1 MNTPIETLP
10 SAPQEAAR
18 TAALLAALEHVQAVI
33 EFDLEGRVLR
43 ANQLFLDLMG
53 YTAREV
59 VGQHHRMFCPPEV
72 TASDAYRALWEGLRA
87 GQVREDVFLRVTK
100 AGRPVWLQASYNPVR
115 DAEGHAVGVVK
126 LATDITA
133 QRAQQA
139 DFEGKIAAIHRVQAV
154 IEFDLTG
161 RILDANTNFLDTFA
175 YVRDEVVGQ
184 HHRMFCQPEFAAS
197 SEYADLWSRL
207 GRGEFFSGRYRRL
220 SKAGQEIWLQ
230 ASYNPILDVTG
241 KPYKV
246 VKFAVD
252 ITHDMTSAAETKGK
266 IDAISLSQA
275 VIEFDMQGN
284 VLVANPN
291 FLRTMGY
298 TLAEIRGQHHSM
310 FCEPGLVQ
318 SQAYRDFWADLGE
331 GKFQSARYRRIGK
344 HGAEVWIQAT
354 YNPILD
360 VDGRPY
366 KVVKYAVDITAQ
378 VQRERAVA
386 QKVQDITA
394 VLHAM
399 SDAIKRLA
407 RSAGRS
413 TELAEQTQREAG
425 DGSGLVRRSRDAI
438 LAIERSSSDIHE
450 IVDTISEI
458 SSQTHLLAFNA
469 AIEAA
474 RAGEQGVGFSVVADE
489 VRKLRREIVAGR
501 ARDCQADPP
510 DRQPR
515 GRRQPPVRGGG
526 CGVLAHPGRGR
537 SHHALDQRD
546 PHCDRGAGAFDTGCG
561 PVAGRFA
568 GPWQPAPGGLS
579 LACDAGREPAPG
591 HCQPC
596 CDSACA
602 CACGR
607 LRYCHSR

>member
-1 MNTPIETLP
+1 MNTPTENIP

-18 TAALLAALEHVQAVI
+18 TAALLAALEPVQAVI

-43 ANQLFLDLMG
+43 ANSLFLDLMS
-53 YTAREV
+53 YSANEV
-59 VGQHHRMFCPPEV
+59 LGQHHRMFCPPEV
-72 TASDAYRALWEGLRA
+72 TASDAFRALWEGLRA

-100 AGRPVWLQASYNPVR
+100 AGRPV
-115 DAEGHAVGVVK
+115 
-126 LATDITA
+126 
-133 QRAQQA
+133 
-139 DFEGKIAAIHRVQAV
+139 
-154 IEFDLTG
+154 
-161 RILDANTNFLDTFA
+161 
-175 YVRDEVVGQ
+175 
-184 HHRMFCQPEFAAS
+184 
-197 SEYADLWSRL
+197 
-207 GRGEFFSGRYRRL
+207 
-220 SKAGQEIWLQ
+220 WLQ

-266 IDAISLSQA
+266 IDAISLSQT
-275 VIEFDMQGN
+275 VIEFDMEGN
-284 VLVANPN
+284 VQTANPN

-298 TLAEIRGQHHSM
+298 TLAEIRGKHHSM

-366 KVVKYAVDITAQ
+366 KVVKYAIDITAQ

-489 VRKLRREIVAGR
+489 VRKLAEKSSLAAREIAKLIHQTVSRVAEGSRLSEEVDAAFSRILGAVEATTRSISEIRIATEEQEHSTQDVARLLEDLQGR
-501 ARDCQADPP
+501 GSPRQAD
-510 DRQPR
+510 
-515 GRRQPPVRGGG
+515 
-526 CGVLAHPGRGR
+526 
-537 SHHALDQRD
+537 
-546 PHCDRGAGAFDTGCG
+546 
-561 PVAGRFA
+561 
-568 GPWQPAPGGLS
+568 
-579 LACDAGREPAPG
+579 
-591 HCQPC
+591 
-596 CDSACA
+596 
-602 CACGR
+602 
-607 LRYCHSR
+607 

>member
-1 MNTPIETLP
+1 MNTPIDNP
-10 SAPQEAAR
+10 PFAAQEVAR

-33 EFDLEGRVLR
+33 EFDLEGRVVR

-53 YTAREV
+53 YSAHEV

-100 AGRPVWLQASYNPVR
+100 TGRPVWLQASYNPVR
-115 DAEGHAVGVVK
+115 DAEGRAVGVVK

-161 RILDANTNFLDTFA
+161 RILDANTNFLDTFG
-175 YVRDEVVGQ
+175 YGRDEVVGR

-197 SEYADLWSRL
+197 SEYADLWARL

-220 SKAGQEIWLQ
+220 SKTGQEIWLQ

-252 ITHDMTSAAETKGK
+252 ITRDMTSAAETKGK

-275 VIEFDMQGN
+275 VIEFDMEGN
-284 VLVANPN
+284 VQTANPN

-366 KVVKYAVDITAQ
+366 KVVKYAIDITAQ

-394 VLHAM
+394 VLHGM

-489 VRKLRREIVAGR
+489 VRKLAEKSSLAAREIAKLIHQTVSRVAEGSRLSEEVDAAFSRILGAVEATTRSISEIRIATEEQEHATQDVARLLEDLQGR
-501 ARDCQADPP
+501 GSPRQAD
-510 DRQPR
+510 
-515 GRRQPPVRGGG
+515 
-526 CGVLAHPGRGR
+526 
-537 SHHALDQRD
+537 
-546 PHCDRGAGAFDTGCG
+546 
-561 PVAGRFA
+561 
-568 GPWQPAPGGLS
+568 
-579 LACDAGREPAPG
+579 
-591 HCQPC
+591 
-596 CDSACA
+596 
-602 CACGR
+602 
-607 LRYCHSR
+607 

>member
-1 MNTPIETLP
+1 MNTPTENIP

-18 TAALLAALEHVQAVI
+18 TAALLAALEPVQAVI

-43 ANQLFLDLMG
+43 ANSLFLDLMS
-53 YTAREV
+53 YSANEV
-59 VGQHHRMFCPPEV
+59 LGQHHRMFCPPEV
-72 TASDAYRALWEGLRA
+72 TASDAFRALWEGLRA

-100 AGRPVWLQASYNPVR
+100 AGRPV
-115 DAEGHAVGVVK
+115 
-126 LATDITA
+126 
-133 QRAQQA
+133 
-139 DFEGKIAAIHRVQAV
+139 
-154 IEFDLTG
+154 
-161 RILDANTNFLDTFA
+161 
-175 YVRDEVVGQ
+175 
-184 HHRMFCQPEFAAS
+184 
-197 SEYADLWSRL
+197 
-207 GRGEFFSGRYRRL
+207 
-220 SKAGQEIWLQ
+220 WLQ

-275 VIEFDMQGN
+275 VIEFDMEGN
-284 VLVANPN
+284 VQTANPN

-298 TLAEIRGQHHSM
+298 TLAEIRGKHHSM

-366 KVVKYAVDITAQ
+366 KVVKYAIDITAQ

-425 DGSGLVRRSRDAI
+425 EGSGLVRRSRDAI

-489 VRKLRREIVAGR
+489 VRKLAEKSSLAAREIAKLIHQTVSRVAEGSRLSEEVDAAFSRILGAVEATTRSISEIRIATEEQEHSTQDVARLLEDLQGR
-501 ARDCQADPP
+501 GSPRQAD
-510 DRQPR
+510 
-515 GRRQPPVRGGG
+515 
-526 CGVLAHPGRGR
+526 
-537 SHHALDQRD
+537 
-546 PHCDRGAGAFDTGCG
+546 
-561 PVAGRFA
+561 
-568 GPWQPAPGGLS
+568 
-579 LACDAGREPAPG
+579 
-591 HCQPC
+591 
-596 CDSACA
+596 
-602 CACGR
+602 
-607 LRYCHSR
+607 

>member
-1 MNTPIETLP
+1 MNTPTENIP
-10 SAPQEAAR
+10 SASQEAAR
-18 TAALLAALEHVQAVI
+18 TAALLAALEPVQAVI

-43 ANQLFLDLMG
+43 ANQLFLELMG
-53 YTAREV
+53 YSANEV
-59 VGQHHRMFCPPEV
+59 LGQHHRMFCPPDV

-100 AGRPVWLQASYNPVR
+100 AGRPV
-115 DAEGHAVGVVK
+115 
-126 LATDITA
+126 
-133 QRAQQA
+133 
-139 DFEGKIAAIHRVQAV
+139 
-154 IEFDLTG
+154 
-161 RILDANTNFLDTFA
+161 
-175 YVRDEVVGQ
+175 
-184 HHRMFCQPEFAAS
+184 
-197 SEYADLWSRL
+197 
-207 GRGEFFSGRYRRL
+207 
-220 SKAGQEIWLQ
+220 WLQ

-266 IDAISLSQA
+266 IDAISLSQT
-275 VIEFDMQGN
+275 VIEFNMEGN
-284 VLVANPN
+284 VQTANPN

-298 TLAEIRGQHHSM
+298 TLAEIRGKHHSM

-366 KVVKYAVDITAQ
+366 KVVKYAIDITAQ

-489 VRKLRREIVAGR
+489 VRKLAEKSSLAAREIAKLIHQTVSRVAEGSRLSEEVDAAFSRILGAVEATTRSISEIRIATEEQEHSTQDVARLLEDLQGR
-501 ARDCQADPP
+501 GSPRQAD
-510 DRQPR
+510 
-515 GRRQPPVRGGG
+515 
-526 CGVLAHPGRGR
+526 
-537 SHHALDQRD
+537 
-546 PHCDRGAGAFDTGCG
+546 
-561 PVAGRFA
+561 
-568 GPWQPAPGGLS
+568 
-579 LACDAGREPAPG
+579 
-591 HCQPC
+591 
-596 CDSACA
+596 
-602 CACGR
+602 
-607 LRYCHSR
+607 

>member
-1 MNTPIETLP
+1 MNISTETLP

-18 TAALLAALEHVQAVI
+18 TAALLAALEHVQAVV

-43 ANQLFLDLMG
+43 ANSLFLNLMG
-53 YTAREV
+53 YSANEV
-59 VGQHHRMFCPPEV
+59 LGQHHRMFCPPEV
-72 TASDAYRALWEGLRA
+72 TASESYRALWEGLRA

-100 AGRPVWLQASYNPVR
+100 AGKPVWLQASYNPVR
-115 DAEGHAVGVVK
+115 DAEGRTVGVVK

-161 RILDANTNFLDTFA
+161 RILDANTNFLDTFG
-175 YVRDEVVGQ
+175 YGLEEVVGQ

-197 SEYADLWSRL
+197 SEYADLWARL
-207 GRGEFFSGRYRRL
+207 GRGEFFAGRYRRL
-220 SKAGQEIWLQ
+220 SKEGKEIWLQ

-310 FCEPGLVQ
+310 FCEPDLVQ
-318 SQAYRDFWADLGE
+318 SRAYRDFWADLGE

-366 KVVKYAVDITAQ
+366 KVVKYAIDITAQ

-489 VRKLRREIVAGR
+489 VRKLAEKSSLAAREIAKLIHQTVSRVAEGSRLSEEVDAAFSRILGAVEATTRSISEIRIATEEQEHSTQDVARLLEDLQGR
-501 ARDCQADPP
+501 GSPRQAD
-510 DRQPR
+510 
-515 GRRQPPVRGGG
+515 
-526 CGVLAHPGRGR
+526 
-537 SHHALDQRD
+537 
-546 PHCDRGAGAFDTGCG
+546 
-561 PVAGRFA
+561 
-568 GPWQPAPGGLS
+568 
-579 LACDAGREPAPG
+579 
-591 HCQPC
+591 
-596 CDSACA
+596 
-602 CACGR
+602 
-607 LRYCHSR
+607 

>member
-1 MNTPIETLP
+1 MNISTETLP

-18 TAALLAALEHVQAVI
+18 TAALLAALEHVQAVV
-33 EFDLEGRVLR
+33 EFDLEGRVLW
-43 ANQLFLDLMG
+43 ANQLSLELMG
-53 YTAREV
+53 YSAHEV

-72 TASDAYRALWEGLRA
+72 TASDAYRALWEALRA

-100 AGRPVWLQASYNPVR
+100 AGKPVWLQASYNPVR
-115 DAEGHAVGVVK
+115 DAEGRAVGVVK

-161 RILDANTNFLDTFA
+161 RILDANTNFLNTFGYA
-175 YVRDEVVGQ
+175 RDEVVGQ

-207 GRGEFFSGRYRRL
+207 GRGEFFAGRYRRL
-220 SKAGQEIWLQ
+220 SKSGQEVWLQ

-275 VIEFDMQGN
+275 VIEFDMAGN
-284 VLVANPN
+284 VQTANPN

-298 TLAEIRGQHHSM
+298 TLAEIRGKHHSM

-366 KVVKYAVDITAQ
+366 KVVKYAIDITAQ

-474 RAGEQGVGFSVVADE
+474 RACEQGVGFSVVADE
-489 VRKLRREIVAGR
+489 VRKLAEKSSLAAREIAKLIHQTVSRVAEGSRLSEEVDAAFSRILGAVEATTRSISEIRIATEEQEHSTQDVARLLEDLQGR
-501 ARDCQADPP
+501 GSPRQAD
-510 DRQPR
+510 
-515 GRRQPPVRGGG
+515 
-526 CGVLAHPGRGR
+526 
-537 SHHALDQRD
+537 
-546 PHCDRGAGAFDTGCG
+546 
-561 PVAGRFA
+561 
-568 GPWQPAPGGLS
+568 
-579 LACDAGREPAPG
+579 
-591 HCQPC
+591 
-596 CDSACA
+596 
-602 CACGR
+602 
-607 LRYCHSR
+607 

>member
-1 MNTPIETLP
+1 MNISTETLP

-18 TAALLAALEHVQAVI
+18 TAALLAALEHVQAVV

-43 ANQLFLDLMG
+43 ANSLFLDLMG
-53 YTAREV
+53 YSANEV
-59 VGQHHRMFCPPEV
+59 LGQHHRMFCPPEV
-72 TASDAYRALWEGLRA
+72 TASESYRALWEGLRA

-100 AGRPVWLQASYNPVR
+100 AGKPVWLQASYNPVR
-115 DAEGHAVGVVK
+115 DAEGRTVGVVK

-161 RILDANTNFLDTFA
+161 RILDANTNFLDTFG
-175 YVRDEVVGQ
+175 YGREEVVGQ

-197 SEYADLWSRL
+197 SEYADLWARL
-207 GRGEFFSGRYRRL
+207 GRGEFFAGRYRRL
-220 SKAGQEIWLQ
+220 SKEGKEIWLQ

-310 FCEPGLVQ
+310 FCEPDLVQ
-318 SQAYRDFWADLGE
+318 SRAYRDFWADLGE

-366 KVVKYAVDITAQ
+366 KVVKYAIDITAQ
-378 VQRERAVA
+378 VQRESAVA

-489 VRKLRREIVAGR
+489 VRKLAEKSSLAAREIAKLIHQTVSRVAEGSRLSEEVDAAFSRILGAVEATTRSISEIRIATEEQEHSTQDVARLLEDLQGR
-501 ARDCQADPP
+501 GSPRQAD
-510 DRQPR
+510 
-515 GRRQPPVRGGG
+515 
-526 CGVLAHPGRGR
+526 
-537 SHHALDQRD
+537 
-546 PHCDRGAGAFDTGCG
+546 
-561 PVAGRFA
+561 
-568 GPWQPAPGGLS
+568 
-579 LACDAGREPAPG
+579 
-591 HCQPC
+591 
-596 CDSACA
+596 
-602 CACGR
+602 
-607 LRYCHSR
+607 

>member
-1 MNTPIETLP
+1 MNTPTENIP

-18 TAALLAALEHVQAVI
+18 TAALLAALEPVQAVI

-43 ANQLFLDLMG
+43 ANSLFLDLMS
-53 YTAREV
+53 YSANEV
-59 VGQHHRMFCPPEV
+59 LGQHHRMFCPPEV
-72 TASDAYRALWEGLRA
+72 TASDAFRALWEGLRA

-100 AGRPVWLQASYNPVR
+100 AGRPV
-115 DAEGHAVGVVK
+115 
-126 LATDITA
+126 
-133 QRAQQA
+133 
-139 DFEGKIAAIHRVQAV
+139 
-154 IEFDLTG
+154 
-161 RILDANTNFLDTFA
+161 
-175 YVRDEVVGQ
+175 
-184 HHRMFCQPEFAAS
+184 
-197 SEYADLWSRL
+197 
-207 GRGEFFSGRYRRL
+207 
-220 SKAGQEIWLQ
+220 WLQ

-266 IDAISLSQA
+266 IDAISLSQT
-275 VIEFDMQGN
+275 VIEFDMEGN
-284 VLVANPN
+284 VQTANPN

-298 TLAEIRGQHHSM
+298 TLAQIRGKHHSM

-366 KVVKYAVDITAQ
+366 KVVKYAIDITAQ

-425 DGSGLVRRSRDAI
+425 EGSGLVRRSRDAI

-489 VRKLRREIVAGR
+489 VRKLAEKSSLAAREIAKLIHQTVSRVAEGSRLSEEVDAAFSRILGAVEATTRSISEIRIATEEQEHSTQDVARLLEDLQGR
-501 ARDCQADPP
+501 GSPRQAD
-510 DRQPR
+510 
-515 GRRQPPVRGGG
+515 
-526 CGVLAHPGRGR
+526 
-537 SHHALDQRD
+537 
-546 PHCDRGAGAFDTGCG
+546 
-561 PVAGRFA
+561 
-568 GPWQPAPGGLS
+568 
-579 LACDAGREPAPG
+579 
-591 HCQPC
+591 
-596 CDSACA
+596 
-602 CACGR
+602 
-607 LRYCHSR
+607 

>member
-1 MNTPIETLP
+1 METPSTP
-10 SAPQEAAR
+10 PQESAR
-18 TAALLAALEHVQAVI
+18 TAALIAALEHVQAVI
-33 EFDLEGRVLR
+33 EFDLDSRVLR
-43 ANQLFLDLMG
+43 ANSLFLDLMG
-53 YTAREV
+53 YSAHEIL
-59 VGQHHRMFCPPEV
+59 GQHHRMFCPPEV
-72 TASDAYRALWEGLRA
+72 TSSEAYRELWDGLRA

-100 AGRPVWLQASYNPVR
+100 SGKPVWLQASYNPVR
-115 DAEGHAVGVVK
+115 DAEGRTVGVVK

-139 DFEGKIAAIHRVQAV
+139 DYEGKIAAIHRVQAV
-154 IEFDLTG
+154 IEFDLVG
-161 RILDANTNFLDTFA
+161 GIVDANANFLSTFG
-175 YVRDEVVGQ
+175 YERQEVVGQ

-197 SEYADLWSRL
+197 SEYAQLWQRL
-207 GRGEFFSGRYRRL
+207 GRGESTSGRFRRL
-220 SKAGQEIWLQ
+220 SKDGRDIWLQ

-252 ITHDMTSAAETKGK
+252 ITNDMMLAAETKGK
-266 IDAISLSQA
+266 IDAIGLSQA

-284 VLVANPN
+284 ILSANPN

-318 SQAYRDFWADLGE
+318 SQDYRDFWADLGE

-360 VDGRPY
+360 VDGNPY
-366 KVVKYAVDITAQ
+366 KVVKYATDVTAQ

-386 QKVQDITA
+386 QRVNDITA
-394 VLHAM
+394 VLRAM
-399 SDAIKRLA
+399 SESIKQLA

-413 TELAEQTQREAG
+413 TELSEQTQREAG
-425 DGSGLVRRSRDAI
+425 EGSQLVRRSRDSI

-489 VRKLRREIVAGR
+489 VRKLAEKSSLAAREIAKLINQTVSRVSEGSRLSEEVDAAFSRILGAVENTTRSINEIRTATEQQEHSTQDVAKLLEDLQGS
-501 ARDCQADPP
+501 
-510 DRQPR
+510 
-515 GRRQPPVRGGG
+515 G
-526 CGVLAHPGRGR
+526 
-537 SHHALDQRD
+537 SQRK
-546 PHCDRGAGAFDTGCG
+546 
-561 PVAGRFA
+561 VA
-568 GPWQPAPGGLS
+568 
-579 LACDAGREPAPG
+579 
-591 HCQPC
+591 
-596 CDSACA
+596 
-602 CACGR
+602 
-607 LRYCHSR
+607 